1 MTTINKGDFV
11 ELEYTGKTAEE
22 GLVFDTTD
30 EQIAK
35 DNSLYNEDKEYGPT
49 VICIGSRQLI
59 PGLDEKLEG
68 KDLEKNYKFE
78 IGAEKAFG
86 KKSAK
91 LLKLVP
97 LSVFRK
103 QNISPI
109 VGLQVVVDGMLGTV
123 RTIGSRVI
131 VDFNH
136 PLAGKDVIY
145 DVKVNKIITDGKEK
159 LESLLKIELNLKN
172 FKIELNE
179 KKATINLQKTVPQEV
194 CGAFVKRA
202 KELVPELTEIEFTE
216 EKV

>member
-11 ELEYTGKTAEE
+11 ELEFTGKTAEE

-35 DNSLYNEDKEYGPT
+35 DNNLYNEDKAYGPT
-49 VICIGSRQLI
+49 VICIGSGQLI
-59 PGLDEKLEG
+59 PGLDEQLEG
-68 KDLEKNYKFE
+68 KELEKNYKLE

-91 LLKLVP
+91 MLKLVP

-103 QNISPI
+103 QNISP
-109 VGLQVVVDGMLGTV
+109 VQGLQVVIDGMLGTV

-136 PLAGKDVIY
+136 PLAGKNVIY
-145 DVKVNKIITDGKEK
+145 DVKANKIVTDKKEK
-159 LESLLKIELNLKN
+159 LESLLKVELSLKN

-179 KKATINLQKTVPQEV
+179 EKATIILQKKIQKEV
-194 CGAFVKRA
+194 SGAFAKRA
-202 KELVPELTEIEFTE
+202 EELIPELTEIEFTE